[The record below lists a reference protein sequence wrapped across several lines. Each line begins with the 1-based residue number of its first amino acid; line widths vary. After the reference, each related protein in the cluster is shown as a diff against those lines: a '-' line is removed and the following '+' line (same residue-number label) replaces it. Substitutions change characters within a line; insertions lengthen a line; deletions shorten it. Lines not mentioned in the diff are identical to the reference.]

1 MAENEYVVQWRYR
14 SNLGRFAKNDVI
26 SCSEEEAAHFNRD
39 SPGVL
44 VPKPEPV
51 VAKSSSLNPP
61 STVEGRALSEA
72 SSSNEERALEGPPQ
86 DRMFRKDDL
95 ENRAEVPE
103 VTPAAEKLAEDNDID
118 LAEVEGSGVD
128 GKIVVGDIR
137 KLVE

>member
-44 VPKPEPV
+44 VPKPEPAV
-51 VAKSSSLNPP
+51 DESSSLNSP
-61 STVEGRALSEA
+61 STVEG
-72 SSSNEERALEGPPQ
+72 RALEGPPQ

>member
-1 MAENEYVVQWRYR
+1 MAQYEYIAQWRYR
-14 SNLGRFAKNDVI
+14 SNLGRFAENDVVI
-26 SCSEEEAAHFNRD
+26 CSEEEAAHFNRD

-44 VPKPEPV
+44 VLKPEPV
-51 VAKSSSLNPP
+51 VAASSSFNPP
-61 STVEGRALSEA
+61 VTVEG
-72 SSSNEERALEGPPQ
+72 RALEGPPQ

-128 GKIVVGDIR
+128 GKIVVGDIK